1 MDFQM
6 MTNPEGYKFTLPDGR
21 YADGTWDLVIYITN
35 LDTSVTISGI
45 EGNLSIGDLMLRTVQ
60 AAGVQIDWS
69 DHMVWWED
77 KKIWLQ
83 KTRLTLNNYG
93 VQAGT
98 RLHFTPCHKTL
109 RLQLPDMQL
118 IDRSVNFSKNV
129 VYAVKEVCTELGI
142 NHSEELSFLRKP
154 KKSSKQNGKS
164 AGTRKKKE
172 RGDRDSM
179 ASSNSNE
186 AASIGSMDGIGP
198 TTPTRRPSPGNYR
211 TPGQNGNPGYSSGSN
226 YSGSI
231 ENLNTSLVNSPQ
243 RPSGEAFE
251 GLIRPSSYREKA
263 SINAGWLDSN
273 RSLME
278 QDVREND
285 TVMLRF
291 KYYVFYDL
299 PQPNS
304 SDIKH
309 IKEDAVRINQIY
321 EQAKWAILREEIEC
335 THEEMML
342 FAALQLQVSM
352 QSQKPQQEV
361 DGPSDGVDDIDKA
374 LTNLQVSLEGQTVSP
389 GHTDITSV
397 PELSGVLRYL
407 KPKKFTLKGYK
418 KAWFV
423 FRDLHLS
430 YYKSEEERNGQAI
443 QRINLKG
450 CEASPDVSIAAEKF
464 CIKLLSVSPEGT
476 QELILRC
483 DSEDQYAKWMAACRL
498 ASKGKSMADST
509 YQLEVEEIKAFLS
522 MQHSNK
528 DGRAPII
535 PTDMPEIKPENFV
548 SARVLKKYKAKDI
561 AKSILDAH
569 SGLQSLSL
577 VDAKLKYIKA
587 WQALPEYGITF
598 FVVRTQGSKK
608 DELLGLAY
616 NRMIK
621 MDINTGDL
629 QKTWRYS
636 TMTHWNV
643 NWETRELIIGMEDGE
658 IGVNCLTCDCK
669 IVHEYIGGSIFLALR
684 KQDKNQVKDMAMFA
698 KLTGGSET
706 GVLE

>member
-1 MDFQM
+1 

-21 YADGTWDLVIYITN
+21 YADGTWDLIIYITN
-35 LDTSVTISGI
+35 LETEVTITGI
-45 EGNLSIGDLMLRTVQ
+45 EGNLSIGDLMLKTVQ

-69 DHMVWWED
+69 DHMVWWEE
-77 KKIWLQ
+77 KKIWLH
-83 KTRLTLNNYG
+83 KTRLTLNNYR

-98 RLHFTPCHKTL
+98 KLHFTPCHKTL

-118 IDRSVNFSKNV
+118 VDRRVDFSKNV
-129 VYAVKEVCTELGI
+129 VFAVQEVCNELGI
-142 NHSEELSFLRKP
+142 NHAEELSMLRKP
-154 KKSSKQNGKS
+154 EKGSKQNGKS
-164 AGTRKKKE
+164 TGTGTGRKKKQ

-186 AASIGSMDGIGP
+186 AASIGSLDGIGP
-198 TTPTRRPSPGNYR
+198 ATPTRKPSPGNYR

-243 RPSGEAFE
+243 RPSREAFD
-251 GLIRPSSYREKA
+251 GLIRPTSYRDKA
-263 SINAGWLDSN
+263 SMNAGWLDSN
-273 RSLME
+273 KSLME

-285 TVMLRF
+285 TLMLRF
-291 KYYVFYDL
+291 KYYVFYNL
-299 PQPNS
+299 PQPGS

-309 IKEDAVRINQIY
+309 VRADSVRINQIY
-321 EQAKWAILREEIEC
+321 EQAKWSILREEVEC
-335 THEEMML
+335 THEEMMM

-361 DGPSDGVDDIDKA
+361 DGPSDGQDDIDKA

-430 YYKSEEERNGQAI
+430 SYKNEEESNGQAI

-509 YQLEVEEIKAFLS
+509 YSLEVEEIKAFLS
-522 MQHSNK
+522 MQQSKKDSNN
-528 DGRAPII
+528 PII
-535 PTDMPEIKPENFV
+535 PTDMPELKPENFV
-548 SARVLKKYKAKDI
+548 SPRALKKYKAKEI
-561 AKSILDAH
+561 ARSILDAH
-569 SGLQSLSL
+569 SGLQTLSL
-577 VDAKLKYIKA
+577 IDAKLNYIKA

-598 FVVRTQGSKK
+598 FVVRTHGTRK

-643 NWETRELIIGMEDGE
+643 NWETRELIIGMEDE
-658 IGVNCLTCDCK
+658 QIQMACLTCDCK

-684 KQDKNQVKDMAMFA
+684 KQDKNQVLDMDMFM
-698 KLTGGSET
+698 KLTGGSES